1 MCGEYR
7 IRTGDLPEC
16 FRDALNQI
24 ITLRSKPKKKLP
36 KMGALS
42 GEYRIRTGDLL
53 PARQA
58 L

>member
-7 IRTGDLPEC
+7 IRTGDLS
-16 FRDALNQI
+16 RMLSG
-24 ITLRSKPKKKLP
+24 RSKPNYHSQIKTKKKLP

>member
-1 MCGEYR
+1 MKQFYTKKATISG
-7 IRTGDLPEC
+7 GF
-16 FRDALNQI
+16 FRHF
-24 ITLRSKPKKKLP
+24 T
-36 KMGALS
+36 LS

>member
-1 MCGEYR
+1 MSFRKNFIEYSEKKHP
-7 IRTGDLPEC
+7 IYKVLFN
-16 FRDALNQI
+16 FR
-24 ITLRSKPKKKLP
+24 
-36 KMGALS
+36 

>member
-1 MCGEYR
+1 MTTNKKASKME
-7 IRTGDLPEC
+7 
-16 FRDALNQI
+16 AL
-24 ITLRSKPKKKLP
+24 R
-36 KMGALS
+36 

>member
-7 IRTGDLPEC
+7 IRTGDLS
-16 FRDALNQI
+16 RMLSG
-24 ITLRSKPKKKLP
+24 RSKPNYHPQIKTKKKLP